1 MKVQKKEIDELY
13 TKIRDHVWVQDQLY
27 KDYIRVEKNYANKEK
42 KYKEKIVQL
51 ENNAQE
57 EREKCNKAEKTLQTL
72 LKGDPKATEN
82 QLIEMTK
89 QNALLDMNLL
99 RLTRKY
105 NNLDEQ
111 EKMLRREY
119 HNRDLDQAE
128 KDLFLQKRIQDLK
141 KWKAM
146 ALTQM

>member
-1 MKVQKKEIDELY
+1 
-13 TKIRDHVWVQDQLY
+13 
-27 KDYIRVEKNYANKEK
+27 
-42 KYKEKIVQL
+42 
-51 ENNAQE
+51 
-57 EREKCNKAEKTLQTL
+57 
-72 LKGDPKATEN
+72 
-82 QLIEMTK
+82 MTK